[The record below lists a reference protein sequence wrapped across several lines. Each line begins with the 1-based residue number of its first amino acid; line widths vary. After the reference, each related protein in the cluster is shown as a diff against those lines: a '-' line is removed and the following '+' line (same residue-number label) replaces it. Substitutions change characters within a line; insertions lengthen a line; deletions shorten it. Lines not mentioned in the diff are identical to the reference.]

1 MDVDL
6 KGSWKKVAK
15 TSLFLAMVVAGEWMN
30 WPGSAITSCIRK
42 VNCGFGMKNDS
53 QLNRALHIS
62 RSNCSIT
69 CNGVASCLHIYYD
82 ISSMDWSGFIKGG
95 STRVYVV
102 AWCLRINILEEFS
115 ECPHSCA
122 LKWLNDNW
130 QWFHCNFCD
139 FNNLNPASSGQ
150 RSAQENWLDRKVQ
163 TVSVD
168 DVEYIT
174 CEHVG
179 KDRRSFKLKPEK
191 DSVSLTLKLMG
202 RNQTIGRI
210 RITQFGVNSNI
221 ATTGHKLQGTPKNNL
236 IVATWNYSYPHWIY
250 VVLSRV
256 RKLKGLFLCQK
267 LDEKKPFPVIR
278 EVGIEEE
285 RLKEIETEI
294 LAKWERRHD
303 DKDFASGIPTS
314 GSLKWKLL
322 CQSTWLTF
330 TLLCGSKVQCTHR
343 LAR

>member
-1 MDVDL
+1 MCP
-6 KGSWKKVAK
+6 K
-15 TSLFLAMVVAGEWMN
+15 
-30 WPGSAITSCIRK
+30 
-42 VNCGFGMKNDS
+42 S
-53 QLNRALHIS
+53 QLWIWN
-62 RSNCSIT
+62 
-69 CNGVASCLHIYYD
+69 
-82 ISSMDWSGFIKGG
+82 
-95 STRVYVV
+95 
-102 AWCLRINILEEFS
+102 E
-115 ECPHSCA
+115 
-122 LKWLNDNW
+122 KWLSIKSSLAYFQVKLFNHLQWRGVLFTYILRHQQHGLVWVHQRWKHPSLCRSLVFENQHPWGIFWMASFLCLEVADNW

-221 ATTGHKLQGTPKNNL
+221 ATTGHKLQGTSKNNL
-236 IVATWNYSYPHWIY
+236 IVATWNYSYAHWIY

-256 RKLKGLFLCQK
+256 RTLKGLFLCQK
-267 LDEKKPFPVIR
+267 LDETKPFPVIR

-294 LAKWERRHD
+294 LARPKPKTRESPSI
-303 DKDFASGIPTS
+303 ASFP
-314 GSLKWKLL
+314 
-322 CQSTWLTF
+322 
-330 TLLCGSKVQCTHR
+330 
-343 LAR
+343 A